1 MLHRAKPKKASVST
15 VNVHTATFSI
25 ADITGDNTKT
35 PITTIVQRASDDNCR
50 CYREEILVVPPS
62 PVKRHRAG
70 LVQPAPERISIDN
83 EDVFETDR
91 YQMGFDL
98 LDDMPPERVQP
109 AILRVAKPSNCF
121 GDELFCASCLV
132 AGHVKNPLH
141 RIERWNGRFLEPSTP
156 KALGLRVQLDHI
168 PGQRCL
174 EPLQLHTQFVVL
186 HTNGIHKVAVDSCDC
201 ERRAWAGAPEEQLQ
215 HAGWFPATDDRPRT
229 CATMELLDTFV
240 AQTYQAKT
248 TMYDYY
254 SVLEKL
260 TNNAGVKPP
269 NRYHAFLRVVREYS
283 HLLML
288 KRAGRGHAKTGV
300 MGTEQGELAV
310 KCPCC
315 PQPGVNLP
323 AGWENAPPQDKFL
336 YILFIAIDPCF
347 RLKQRLVSSELK
359 DPTLGPRWSYMVET
373 GPYQEFLLTITDQK
387 EMSTCSGLAALDH
400 ANTKF
405 SRGYS
410 ATGVG
415 MRVCAR
421 HKFVQPNG
429 VGDLQKGERFGN
441 MDWIFLSILSHLH
454 PRLRKIISYDIA
466 CQWWKNLK
474 SRVKTMPPRIRLK
487 IVLALMRFVVPKMHI
502 KGYDHDCQTEYSVDY
517 VPGSAQT
524 DGEGIEH
531 PWAHI
536 GGVGSST
543 KEMGPGSRED
553 TLNGHWGSWNWQKLL
568 GLGEAL
574 RTKLDRAKSEAAAQ
588 LEVFTQFSTQQAAR
602 VPAWKEMVE
611 TFERNPEAKNPYR
624 MTSKGITEAQVLLQ
638 FEQEEAERVQAGVLG
653 IYSVSPS
660 SFVAAGLEVED
671 EQRRLI
677 NIAALRR
684 ALNRSIQHLRTLQ
697 ATYTPASILA
707 LGQRENVPPDEQPE
721 NVPLFLPS
729 ALTAAQRMAE
739 TVKPLVAMEN
749 MLRDAQCGTALERL
763 RLFLHVK
770 SRLLTYKQLQAR
782 HQGANTHAR
791 TLVERNGCK
800 IHLYSEKYQM
810 AWEAQR
816 CLADGDMEKVGW
828 RILRKEDIQCME
840 DAEELARNADKWRAQ
855 QERHRQREDNL
866 RRDGELPPLGEEERA
881 QRERGGEN
889 VREVSWIWT
898 GAGLAGTDAQLEE
911 ALQIEWCKAYAWT
924 RRWQEEEVAGKAWA
938 CAWEE
943 RAKGVPVGVMEWA
956 EWDAAGAGRWAVERA
971 EGAIAYAVKQAA
983 IFRRTASRLV
993 VSMAEERRGRGKR
1006 RRMVYDDDLVP
1017 IEGGE
1022 GDGEDLEDELDDLR
1036 ADNVADD
1043 DFIFRGGANED

>member
-1 MLHRAKPKKASVST
+1 MSCRAKPKKASVST

-25 ADITGDNTKT
+25 ADITGDNTET
-35 PITTIVQRASDDNCR
+35 PIMTIVQCASDNN
-50 CYREEILVVPPS
+50 REEILVVPPS
-62 PVKRHRAG
+62 PVKCHRAG
-70 LVQPAPERISIDN
+70 LVQPAPECISIDN
-83 EDVFETDR
+83 EDVFETDC

-109 AILRVAKPSNCF
+109 AIPRVAKPSDCF
-121 GDELFCASCLV
+121 GDKLFCASCLV

-141 RIERWNGRFLEPSTP
+141 RIERWNGRFFEPSML
-156 KALGLRVQLDHI
+156 KALGLRVQLGHI
-168 PGQRCL
+168 PGQRCS

-186 HTNGIHKVAVDSCDC
+186 HTNGIHEVAVDSCDC
-201 ERRAWAGAPEEQLQ
+201 EHRGAGAPEEQLQ
-215 HAGWFPATDDRPRT
+215 RVGWFPATDDRPRT
-229 CATMELLDTFV
+229 CATMELLDTFI

-269 NRYHAFLRVVREYS
+269 NRYHAFLCVVRKYS

-288 KRAGRGHAKTGV
+288 KRAGHGHAKTGV

-336 YILFIAIDPCF
+336 YILFIAIDACF
-347 RLKQRLVSSELK
+347 RLKRRLVSSELK
-359 DPTLGPRWSYMVET
+359 DPTLGPDSGT
-373 GPYQEFLLTITDQK
+373 GVK
-387 EMSTCSGLAALDH
+387 EMSTCSGLAVLDH
-400 ANTKF
+400 TNTKF

-415 MRVCAR
+415 M
-421 HKFVQPNG
+421 G
-429 VGDLQKGERFGN
+429 KGERFGN

-474 SRVKTMPPRIRLK
+474 SRVKTMPPRICLK

-502 KGYDHDCQTEYSVDY
+502 KGHDHNCQTEYSLDY

-524 DGEGIEH
+524 DGEGIEC

-574 RTKLDRAKSEAAAQ
+574 QTKLDRAKSEAAAQ
-588 LEVFTQFSTQQAAR
+588 LEVFTQFSTQQAVH
-602 VPAWKEMVE
+602 VPAWKAMVE

-624 MTSKGITEAQVLLQ
+624 MMSKGITEAKMVLQ
-638 FEQEEAERVQAGVLG
+638 FKQEEAEQPRDWKWKTSSDDLAEGAEPEHSASVHPPGDVYAGFHLSSGPVRER
-653 IYSVSPS
+653 SPDKQ
-660 SFVAAGLEVED
+660 L
-671 EQRRLI
+671 
-677 NIAALRR
+677 
-684 ALNRSIQHLRTLQ
+684 
-697 ATYTPASILA
+697 
-707 LGQRENVPPDEQPE
+707 E

-729 ALTAAQRMAE
+729 ALTAAQRTAE

-749 MLRDAQCGTALERL
+749 MLRDAQCGTALECL

-782 HQGANTHAR
+782 HQGANICVR
-791 TLVERNGCK
+791 TLVERNKCK
-800 IHLYSEKYQM
+800 ICLYSEKYQM
-810 AWEAQR
+810 AWEAR
-816 CLADGDMEKVGW
+816 WCLADGDMEKVGW
-828 RILRKEDIQCME
+828 RILRKEDIRCME
-840 DAEELARNADKWRAQ
+840 DAEELARNADKWRVQ
-855 QERHRQREDNL
+855 QERRCQREDNL
-866 RRDGELPPLGEEERA
+866 CRNGELPPLGEEERAQRERMEDIRCMEDAEELARNADKWRVQQERRCQREDNLCRDGELPPLGEEERA

-898 GAGLAGTDAQLEE
+898 GAVLAGTDAQLEE
-911 ALQIEWCKAYAWT
+911 VLQIEWCKAYART
-924 RRWQEEEVAGKAWA
+924 RRWQEEVWLVEEEVRRAGVTLEARA
-938 CAWEE
+938 CTWEE

-956 EWDAAGAGRWAVERA
+956 EWDAAGVGRWAVERA

-983 IFRRTASRLV
+983 IFRGIASRLV
-993 VSMAEERRGRGKR
+993 VSMAEGK
-1006 RRMVYDDDLVP
+1006 
-1017 IEGGE
+1017 EG
-1022 GDGEDLEDELDDLR
+1022 
-1036 ADNVADD
+1036 A
-1043 DFIFRGGANED
+1043 